1 MTITFGDIVESRRV
15 CQLYTK
21 DLQHTYIKMPYV
33 ENVTNHQQQL
43 MIMPAKQKLMIMPT
57 CPYMQS
63 PECIKNAQQLHSQ
76 DGCMNYYVHALP
88 RTSKVPSKSLLLFG
102 QRTDVKYYM
111 NAASA
116 DDYVNYYMDPR
127 PRISKYVDIDS
138 MQKKSYFGERPGADY
153 FLKAPPST
161 INMNLR
167 GWNYFNTCSG
177 MIY

>member
-43 MIMPAKQKLMIMPT
+43 MIMPAKQKLMIMPV

-102 QRTDVKYYM
+102 QRTAVKYYM

-116 DDYVNYYMDPR
+116 DG
-127 PRISKYVDIDS
+127 
-138 MQKKSYFGERPGADY
+138 YFGERHGADY